1 MSTLRQQ
8 ECLRCAHRWR
18 PRQVRKAR
26 RCPRCKSPYWDRP
39 RERVQKQ
46 VHTDAQP
53 QARRTERMT
62 PDAQARA
69 LSQDDSLQAA
79 LILLQELKHAGCSWA
94 QMSDQ
99 MMERFGVKLEKD
111 QLKALA
117 R

>member
-1 MSTLRQQ
+1 
-8 ECLRCAHRWR
+8 
-18 PRQVRKAR
+18 
-26 RCPRCKSPYWDRP
+26 
-39 RERVQKQ
+39 
-46 VHTDAQP
+46 
-53 QARRTERMT
+53 MT